1 MNKVYSVEDFPLDEK
16 TMMLHETLFHN
27 ANGYIGVRG
36 TLEEGVPQ
44 EYNTMRGTYVNGF
57 YDVIPMKQAESL
69 CNLVEEKETMVNVA
83 DVQTM
88 HLSFDGET
96 FSLFSGEI
104 TNLIRTLDMEAGTTT
119 RSMQWSSPHGHEV
132 QIQFC
137 RMASFTHKS
146 VFTIACKVTSL
157 NFDGELTVSS
167 KHSGIVANYA
177 NPSDPRLAA
186 EGRAYLRPQA
196 NILENGVSYLV
207 THTTKS
213 NLELCTAVAHRFSK
227 PGSSLVTYSADA
239 HCYDTNYTCRLHPGE
254 TLLVEKYAVI
264 QDSIRSDNC
273 LQDAQKE
280 IESVY
285 GKLDALYQQQREY
298 LSEFWKCANME
309 IDEDDESN
317 LAIAFNMYQLLQS
330 CGSDG
335 KCGIAAKG
343 LSGEGYEGHYFWD
356 TDIYILPFFVLTN
369 PALARGL
376 LNFRYSTLDAARENA
391 KLVGHQR
398 GALFPWRTIHGKEC
412 SGYFPSGTAQ
422 YHITGDIAYA
432 AVKYYL
438 ATGDTEYLI
447 KEGAEILIE
456 TARLWCDVGNWNDGK
471 FMIND
476 VTGPDE
482 YTCIVN
488 NNYYT
493 NACAKY
499 NLNWAV
505 KAANILRKM
514 DAFHALADKLA
525 LRDEELDE
533 FQRAADAMYLPYNE
547 KLGINP
553 QDDSFLQKPIWDLKN
568 TPKEN
573 FPLLLHYHPLAL
585 YRHQVCKQA
594 DTVLAYYLFDG
605 LEDRE
610 TVARSFAYYEPITTH
625 DSSLSTCIFSIVASS
640 LGEKEKAWDYF
651 GSSVTLDLQN
661 KHGNTG
667 DGIHTANMGGSYMVI
682 VNGFA
687 GVRIQED
694 GLHMAP
700 YLPAAWSGYRFQ
712 MQYRGSSLELSVHK
726 TGYCI
731 SLLNDVPVT
740 ILLPGTSIVLDR
752 KASEYVHAWQEG

>member
-227 PGSSLVTYSADA
+227 PGSSLVTYNADA
-239 HCYDTNYTCRLHPGE
+239 HCYDTSYTCRLHTGE
-254 TLLVEKYAVI
+254 TLLIEKYTVI

-285 GKLDALYQQQREY
+285 GNLDVLYRQQKEY
-298 LSEFWKCANME
+298 LSEFWKYANME

-356 TDIYILPFFVLTN
+356 TDIYILPFFILTN

-376 LNFRYSTLDAARENA
+376 LNYRYSTLDAARENA
-391 KLVGHQR
+391 KLVGHQK
-398 GALFPWRTIHGKEC
+398 GALYPWRTIHGKEC

-432 AVKYYL
+432 VVKYYL

-447 KEGAEILIE
+447 KE
-456 TARLWCDVGNWNDGK
+456 
-471 FMIND
+471 
-476 VTGPDE
+476 
-482 YTCIVN
+482 
-488 NNYYT
+488 
-493 NACAKY
+493 
-499 NLNWAV
+499 
-505 KAANILRKM
+505 
-514 DAFHALADKLA
+514 
-525 LRDEELDE
+525 
-533 FQRAADAMYLPYNE
+533 
-547 KLGINP
+547 
-553 QDDSFLQKPIWDLKN
+553 
-568 TPKEN
+568 
-573 FPLLLHYHPLAL
+573 
-585 YRHQVCKQA
+585 
-594 DTVLAYYLFDG
+594 
-605 LEDRE
+605 
-610 TVARSFAYYEPITTH
+610 
-625 DSSLSTCIFSIVASS
+625 
-640 LGEKEKAWDYF
+640 
-651 GSSVTLDLQN
+651 
-661 KHGNTG
+661 
-667 DGIHTANMGGSYMVI
+667 
-682 VNGFA
+682 
-687 GVRIQED
+687 
-694 GLHMAP
+694 
-700 YLPAAWSGYRFQ
+700 
-712 MQYRGSSLELSVHK
+712 
-726 TGYCI
+726 
-731 SLLNDVPVT
+731 
-740 ILLPGTSIVLDR
+740 
-752 KASEYVHAWQEG
+752 

>member
-119 RSMQWSSPHGHEV
+119 RSMQWRSPHGHEV

-146 VFTIACKVTSL
+146 VFSIACKVTSL

-227 PGSSLVTYSADA
+227 PGSSLVTYNADA
-239 HCYDTNYTCRLHPGE
+239 HCYDTSYTCRLHPGE
-254 TLLVEKYAVI
+254 TLLVEKYTVI

-298 LSEFWKCANME
+298 LSEFWKYANME

-447 KEGAEILIE
+447 KEGAESLIE

-482 YTCIVN
+482 YTVN
-488 NNYYT
+488 AT
-493 NACAKY
+493 
-499 NLNWAV
+499 L
-505 KAANILRKM
+505 II
-514 DAFHALADKLA
+514 DQSD
-525 LRDEELDE
+525 
-533 FQRAADAMYLPYNE
+533 
-547 KLGINP
+547 
-553 QDDSFLQKPIWDLKN
+553 
-568 TPKEN
+568 TEN
-573 FPLLLHYHPLAL
+573 VYH
-585 YRHQVCKQA
+585 
-594 DTVLAYYLFDG
+594 
-605 LEDRE
+605 
-610 TVARSFAYYEPITTH
+610 
-625 DSSLSTCIFSIVASS
+625 
-640 LGEKEKAWDYF
+640 
-651 GSSVTLDLQN
+651 
-661 KHGNTG
+661 
-667 DGIHTANMGGSYMVI
+667 
-682 VNGFA
+682 
-687 GVRIQED
+687 
-694 GLHMAP
+694 
-700 YLPAAWSGYRFQ
+700 
-712 MQYRGSSLELSVHK
+712 
-726 TGYCI
+726 
-731 SLLNDVPVT
+731 
-740 ILLPGTSIVLDR
+740 
-752 KASEYVHAWQEG
+752 

>member
-1 MNKVYSVEDFPLDEK
+1 M
-16 TMMLHETLFHN
+16 
-27 ANGYIGVRG
+27 
-36 TLEEGVPQ
+36 
-44 EYNTMRGTYVNGF
+44 
-57 YDVIPMKQAESL
+57 
-69 CNLVEEKETMVNVA
+69 
-83 DVQTM
+83 
-88 HLSFDGET
+88 
-96 FSLFSGEI
+96 
-104 TNLIRTLDMEAGTTT
+104 
-119 RSMQWSSPHGHEV
+119 
-132 QIQFC
+132 
-137 RMASFTHKS
+137 
-146 VFTIACKVTSL
+146 
-157 NFDGELTVSS
+157 
-167 KHSGIVANYA
+167 
-177 NPSDPRLAA
+177 
-186 EGRAYLRPQA
+186 
-196 NILENGVSYLV
+196 
-207 THTTKS
+207 
-213 NLELCTAVAHRFSK
+213 
-227 PGSSLVTYSADA
+227 
-239 HCYDTNYTCRLHPGE
+239 
-254 TLLVEKYAVI
+254 
-264 QDSIRSDNC
+264 
-273 LQDAQKE
+273 
-280 IESVY
+280 
-285 GKLDALYQQQREY
+285 
-298 LSEFWKCANME
+298 
-309 IDEDDESN
+309 
-317 LAIAFNMYQLLQS
+317 
-330 CGSDG
+330 
-335 KCGIAAKG
+335 
-343 LSGEGYEGHYFWD
+343 
-356 TDIYILPFFVLTN
+356 
-369 PALARGL
+369 
-376 LNFRYSTLDAARENA
+376 
-391 KLVGHQR
+391 
-398 GALFPWRTIHGKEC
+398 
-412 SGYFPSGTAQ
+412 
-422 YHITGDIAYA
+422 
-432 AVKYYL
+432 KYYL

-456 TARLWCDVGNWNDGK
+456 TARLWCDVGNWYDGK

-573 FPLLLHYHPLAL
+573 FPLLLHYHPLVL

-640 LGEKEKAWDYF
+640 LGEKEKAWNYF